1 MPLWQLLLIFG
12 VATWILIVV
21 IRDRSDRK
29 K

>member
-21 IRDRSDRK
+21 IRDGSDRK